1 MPPRPPRRDP
11 EAQTKMNLLSDPRL
25 LNFVLLFLYTAN
37 SIRWAYERKWADS
50 LYWAGAL
57 IITTAVTLKK

>member
-1 MPPRPPRRDP
+1 
-11 EAQTKMNLLSDPRL
+11 MNLQSILSDPRL
-25 LNFVLLFLYTAN
+25 LNFILLGLYLAN
-37 SIRWAYERKWADS
+37 SIRWACASKWADS

>member
-1 MPPRPPRRDP
+1 MSGLCNYLIN
-11 EAQTKMNLLSDPRL
+11 KMNLLQDPRL

>member
-1 MPPRPPRRDP
+1 
-11 EAQTKMNLLSDPRL
+11 MNLLQDPRL